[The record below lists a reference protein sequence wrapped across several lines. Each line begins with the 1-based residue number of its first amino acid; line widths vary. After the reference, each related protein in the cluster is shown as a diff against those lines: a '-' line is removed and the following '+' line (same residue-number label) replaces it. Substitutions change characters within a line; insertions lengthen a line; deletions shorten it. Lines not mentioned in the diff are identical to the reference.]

1 MKCFNRYSVSGV
13 SAFQSRLKPLLLGL
27 LGKQRYN
34 RVMDWLMFITNIINR
49 VPIERVLFPPPD
61 NTKALEDFVTSM
73 GSTQVA
79 NIALPEQKAT
89 STITPEVESPPTVH
103 LAIPSETGP
112 TTEEIVAYHNKK
124 VGKHLGALEG
134 HYADRMRIFGKPCDC
149 GSSKHL
155 LMLEQFSEE
164 TIPMVDNP
172 SIYEE
177 IIQWVR
183 EVEPKSTDAAA
194 KSGKYDD
201 EYPILSGQARA
212 FRKRVLGTTA
222 LSAMIERKEPSSS
235 GNCPNCGGPLDKD
248 GCCPKCGI
256 CPLPQP
262 TKELDTPP
270 LTNFPSCVTV
280 LL

>member
-1 MKCFNRYSVSGV
+1 MLFPKLPDPENVFSAIDKASGV
-13 SAFQSRLKPLLLGL
+13 IDKGLGFIDKVSDRLDKFG
-27 LGKQRYN
+27 
-34 RVMDWLMFITNIINR
+34 IT
-49 VPIERVLFPPPD
+49 EEFPPTTTTAPK
-61 NTKALEDFVTSM
+61 TAPVSE
-73 GSTQVA
+73 
-79 NIALPEQKAT
+79 NIA
-89 STITPEVESPPTVH
+89 STITQEREKATTVH
-103 LAIPSETGP
+103 LATTSETGP
-112 TTEEIVAYHNKK
+112 TTEEIVAYHHKK
-124 VGKHLGALEG
+124 IGKHLGALEG

-177 IIQWVR
+177 MIRWVR

-235 GNCPNCGGPLDKD
+235 GNCPNCGGPLDKN
-248 GCCPKCGI
+248 GCCPVCKI
-256 CPLPQP
+256 CPLPKPQR
-262 TKELDTPP
+262 
-270 LTNFPSCVTV
+270 
-280 LL
+280 